1 MEIFMHRL
9 LRFWKDDTATTLLEY
24 GVLVGL
30 IMAAAIGTV
39 FLVGRLASGQ
49 WTAFNALLP

>member
-1 MEIFMHRL
+1 MHRL